1 MTKLKPKENKMIN
14 SEDITIVK
22 MVQELHETQAD
33 NMKLATQLEF
43 MTLMCDE
50 MADDLADTDEHGK
63 NQLIEDYTY
72 KVYEKVKNNK

>member
-50 MADDLADTDEHGK
+50 MGNELAEIHEDHKEK
-63 NQLIEDYTY
+63 IIEDYTY
-72 KVYEKVKNNK
+72 KVYEKVKSKK